1 MKRCR
6 YLIALVVAALVG
18 AALQVWCQTTG
29 FDPVTRLVV
38 AGSPALLAVRIY
50 FFAVPVVFLLSSLPL
65 RGRKASGRGA
75 LYGTLGRG
83 GRFLGVLAGLLWLAG
98 GLLRLAED
106 VTPLLHRRWTGL
118 GDCLVDGLLCLGGV
132 CLIWLAAGPKKPR
145 PQSLPALIPGFGAC
159 FWLITFYHTQS
170 RDPIV
175 VRYVWTLLCL
185 MAAVLALYH
194 QAAYCFGRPAPVRT
208 LFFTLTAGAWAFA
221 ALPSAAEL
229 SQSLLL
235 TGLGCW
241 MLLQSILVPAA
252 PAAEDAPQT
261 SGAPEDAQ
269 PRSFPEESGPDL

>member
-6 YLIALVVAALVG
+6 YLILLAVAALVG
-18 AALQVWCQTTG
+18 FGLQAWCQTSA

-38 AGSPALLAVRIY
+38 PGSAALLAVKLY
-50 FFAVPVVFLLSSLPL
+50 FVAVPVLALVASLPL
-65 RGRKASGRGA
+65 RGTKAPGRGEI
-75 LYGTLGRG
+75 YGRLGRG
-83 GRFLGVLAGLLWLAG
+83 GRFLGVFGGLLAAAG
-98 GLLRLAED
+98 GLLRLSQD
-106 VTPLLHRRWTGL
+106 LQPLLLRRWTAL
-118 GDCLVDGLLCLGGV
+118 GNCLVDGLLCLGGL
-132 CLIWLAAGPKKPR
+132 CLIWLAAGPKKPK
-145 PQSLPALIPGFGAC
+145 PQTVAALIPGFGAC

-208 LFFTLTAGAWAFA
+208 QFFTLTAGAWAFA
-221 ALPSAAEL
+221 ALPSAGEL

-241 MLLQSILVPAA
+241 MLLQSVLIPAA
-252 PAAEDAPQT
+252 PEFAP
-261 SGAPEDAQ
+261 APGPEKAPD
-269 PRSFPEESGPDL
+269 PLPPEEN